1 MYKPKKLFGSG
12 TRVKILKFLY
22 QADPDTEF
30 FIREICRRTGSQ
42 VNAVRMELKNL
53 EQLGIVKARNDYP
66 KIFYRINAKAP
77 NQESLRN
84 LILQ

>member
-1 MYKPKKLFGSG
+1 MYRPKKLFGSG
-12 TRVKILKFLY
+12 TRVKILKLLLQSNPQQEY
-22 QADPDTEF
+22 
-30 FIREICRRTGSQ
+30 FIREICRRTNTQ

-66 KIFYRINAKAP
+66 KIYYRVNDGCAMVENIKP
-77 NQESLRN
+77 

>member
-12 TRVKILKFLY
+12 TRVKILKLLF
-22 QADPDTEF
+22 QADPETEF
-30 FIREICRRTGSQ
+30 FIRDICRRTGSQ

-53 EQLGIVKARNDYP
+53 EQLGFVKPRNDFP
-66 KIFYRINAKAP
+66 KIFYRINTK
-77 NQESLRN
+77 NEHVESLRN